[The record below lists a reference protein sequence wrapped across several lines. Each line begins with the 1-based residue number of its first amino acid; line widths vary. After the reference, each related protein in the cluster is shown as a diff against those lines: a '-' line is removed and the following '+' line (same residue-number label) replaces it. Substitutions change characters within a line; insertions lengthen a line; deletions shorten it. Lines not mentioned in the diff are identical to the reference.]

1 MIMAKESKLDRSC
14 STKIFNIPAYV
25 QKNKALTF
33 LFFLHGNK
41 TWTLFCALESHLG
54 AFCKRSRQI
63 TGYSWQNRRALWDQ
77 CSSIIGNYQ
86 LRLFRH
92 LAWPLANDPSHQII
106 SCRNN
111 PGWRM
116 LVMAL
121 ANWPN
126 LSWVEIGPECSMSWR
141 THVAVNNSICWLFLV
156 NLYFLP
162 VSEET

>member
-1 MIMAKESKLDRSC
+1 MCRRTRPWHFCFFCMA
-14 STKIFNIPAYV
+14 TKPGLYFVPWNLILVPFAKDHV
-25 QKNKALTF
+25 
-33 LFFLHGNK
+33 
-41 TWTLFCALESHLG
+41 
-54 AFCKRSRQI
+54 RSRG
-63 TGYSWQNRRALWDQ
+63 TVGRTVCPNRRALWDQ